1 MRVTK
6 VWSGLIS
13 LNNYE
18 LVIGTDAASPS
29 SHLLLTSSSQKELHR
44 TPFKSNLHN
53 SSGRDT
59 AEEMEWNQ
67 RGGVTCPRSTSS
79 SKTEPKFKFLTPQSI
94 MVSLLPSRHAQNE
107 ALDPPTDLYTSPTFW
122 PQMWEVRLCS
132 LSS

>member
-59 AEEMEWNQ
+59 AEKMEWIQ

-94 MVSLLPSRHAQNE
+94 MVSLLLPDMPKMRPSTHQ
-107 ALDPPTDLYTSPTFW
+107 LTSTPV
-122 PQMWEVRLCS
+122 P
-132 LSS
+132 LSGHRCGK